1 MQSRADW
8 SQWVE
13 TLRRFKVD
21 GLTSWL
27 LEAGSPLAV
36 IGAQALY
43 VTEPFVGGKTLKAV
57 AQMLEEESEL
67 QAFLHTLRGERA

>member
-8 SQWVE
+8 SHWAD
-13 TLRRFKVD
+13 TLRRFKLD
-21 GLTSWL
+21 GMATWL

-43 VTEPFVGGKTLKAV
+43 ISQPFVGGDRVRALAS
-57 AQMLEEESEL
+57 MLEDETET
-67 QAFLHTLRGERA
+67 QAFIRYLREETI